1 MNWLLDY
8 VRPKL
13 SAAKP
18 EKDIPDNL
26 WEKCPQCDALLYN
39 TELAQNLYVCPHC
52 GHHFYLRPRKRLKM
66 LFDEGA
72 YEYLAAPEVKI
83 DPLNFKDTKDY
94 RSKLKAA
101 RDKTKFDDAFVA
113 GFGKLGGRDTVI
125 GVMNFNFI
133 GGSMGTAVGEG
144 IVQAAQFA
152 VANKAPLVLV
162 TSSGGARMQE
172 GILSLMQMAR
182 TTLAVKLLKD
192 QKLPYIVVL
201 ADPTTG
207 GVSASF
213 AMLGD
218 VTIAEPDAL
227 IAFAGARVIKETI
240 KADLPEGFQRAEY
253 LKQHGM
259 VDMIVNRKD
268 LRNTLN
274 TLLNL
279 LTNSFTKGA

>member
-13 SAAKP
+13 SASKP

-26 WEKCPQCDALLYN
+26 WEKCPQCGALLYN

-52 GHHFYLRPRKRLKM
+52 EHHFYLRPRKRLKM
-66 LFDEGA
+66 MFDNGDFNF
-72 YEYLAAPEVKI
+72 LPAPKTKE

-101 RDKTKFDDAFVA
+101 REKTKFDDAFVA
-113 GFGKLGGRDTVI
+113 GFGKIGGIKAVV
-125 GVMNFNFI
+125 GVMTFNFI
-133 GGSMGTAVGEG
+133 GGSMGIAVGEG

-152 VANKAPLVLV
+152 IEQKSPLILV

-201 ADPTTG
+201 TNPTTG

-218 VTIAEPDAL
+218 ITIAEPDAL

-240 KADLPEGFQRAEY
+240 KADLPDGFQKAEY
-253 LKQHGM
+253 LKNHGM
-259 VDMIVNRKD
+259 VDMIVKRKD
-268 LRNTLN
+268 LRNTIN

-279 LTNSFTKGA
+279 LGNSSTKGA

>member
-13 SAAKP
+13 SVAKT
-18 EKDIPDNL
+18 EKDVPDNL
-26 WEKCPQCDALLYN
+26 WDKCPQCDAMIYGQ
-39 TELAQNLYVCPHC
+39 ELAKNLYVCPHC
-52 GHHFYLRPRKRLKM
+52 GYHMYLRPRKRFRM
-66 LFDEGA
+66 LFDDE
-72 YEYLAAPEVKI
+72 EYSYLEAPKVKE

-94 RSKLKAA
+94 RSKLKSA
-101 RDKTKFDDAFVA
+101 REKTKFDDAFVA
-113 GFGKLGGRDTVI
+113 AFGKMGGHGVVI

-133 GGSMGTAVGEG
+133 GGSMGLAVGEG

-152 VANKAPLVLV
+152 VERKVPLILV
-162 TSSGGARMQE
+162 TASGGARMQE

-182 TTLAVKLLKD
+182 TTLAVKQLKD
-192 QKLPYIVVL
+192 NHLPYIAVL
-201 ADPTTG
+201 TNPTTG

-218 VTIAEPDAL
+218 ITIAEPDAL

-240 KADLPEGFQRAEY
+240 KADLPAGFQKAEY
-253 LKQHGM
+253 LKKHGM
-259 VDMIVNRKD
+259 VDMIVNRHD
-268 LRNTLN
+268 LREKLI

-279 LTNSFTKGA
+279 LGNTYTKGE

>member
-13 SAAKP
+13 SAAKV

-26 WEKCPQCDALLYN
+26 WEKCPQCGALLYN
-39 TELAQNLYVCPHC
+39 TELSQNLYVCPHC

-66 LFDEGA
+66 LFDDGKFDF
-72 YEYLAAPEVKI
+72 LPAAQTKD

-101 RDKTKFDDAFVA
+101 REKTKFDDAFTA
-113 GFGKLGGRDTVI
+113 GYGKIGGKEAVV

-133 GGSMGTAVGEG
+133 GGSMGVAVGEG
-144 IVQAAQFA
+144 IVQAAQYA
-152 VANKAPLVLV
+152 VKHDLPLILV
-162 TSSGGARMQE
+162 TASGGARMQE

-192 QKLPYIVVL
+192 KRLPYVVVL
-201 ADPTTG
+201 TNPTTG

-218 VTIAEPDAL
+218 ITIAEPDAL

-240 KADLPEGFQRAEY
+240 KADLPDGFQKAEY
-253 LKQHGM
+253 LKKHGM
-259 VDMIVNRKD
+259 VDMIVPRKD
-268 LRNTLN
+268 LPGTLKK
-274 TLLNL
+274 LLSL
-279 LTNSFTKGA
+279 LGNSVIKGE

>member
-13 SAAKP
+13 SVAKT
-18 EKDIPDNL
+18 EKDVPDNL
-26 WEKCPQCDALLYN
+26 WDKCPQCDAMIYGQ
-39 TELAQNLYVCPHC
+39 ELAKNLYVCPHC
-52 GHHFYLRPRKRLKM
+52 GYHMYLRPRKRFRM
-66 LFDEGA
+66 LFDDE
-72 YEYLAAPEVKI
+72 EYSYLEAPKVKE

-94 RSKLKAA
+94 RSKLKSA
-101 RDKTKFDDAFVA
+101 REKTKFDDAFVA
-113 GFGKLGGRDTVI
+113 AFGKMGGHGVVI

-133 GGSMGTAVGEG
+133 GGSMGLAVGEG

-152 VANKAPLVLV
+152 VERKVPLILV
-162 TSSGGARMQE
+162 TASGGARMQE

-182 TTLAVKLLKD
+182 TTLAVKQLKD
-192 QKLPYIVVL
+192 NHLPYIAVL
-201 ADPTTG
+201 TNPTTG

-218 VTIAEPDAL
+218 ITIAEPDAL

-240 KADLPEGFQRAEY
+240 KADLPAGFQKAEY
-253 LKQHGM
+253 LKKHGM
-259 VDMIVNRKD
+259 VDMIVSRHD
-268 LRNTLN
+268 LREKLI

-279 LTNSFTKGA
+279 LGNTYTKGE